1 MANKEEKR
9 VEITIL
15 GKKREIT
22 LPELIELYKSI
33 DDPSAETHARSSFRI
48 HELAQ
53 ARKEQLEKAC
63 SSPEE
68 RYKFVIGE
76 VNAAYLGYEYGMN
89 YHVSPIPDDVFEI
102 AEGLSADEL
111 EKIVYRCD
119 PDEEHTK
126 RFQALLDAKKA
137 KEQGEEKA
145 PEGGNQKKLSK
156 DDGPTI

>member
-15 GKKREIT
+15 GKTREIT

-102 AEGLSADEL
+102 AEGLSVDEL
-111 EKIVYRCD
+111 ERIVYRCD
-119 PDEEHTK
+119 PDEEPTK

-137 KEQGEEKA
+137 KEQSEEKA